1 MFSLLPVICVRK
13 SGYSMMN
20 TRKRNYQKELERVLE
35 TADTED
41 RAPTLF
47 LHCCCAPCSSYVL
60 EYLSQYFRITA
71 FYYNPNISPW
81 EEYEERQRELR
92 RLIQELPARYPIGI
106 RESVYAPTYFYEAVK
121 GHETDAEGG
130 ERCAIC
136 FRLRLEEAAR
146 LAAEEGYDWFTTT
159 LTISPLKNAPLLNA
173 IGEEMGEKYGISFL
187 NSDFKKKNGYKRS
200 LELSEEYH
208 LYRQNYCGCVF
219 SRRDGEG

>member
-1 MFSLLPVICVRK
+1 MIPVICARK
-13 SGYSMMN
+13 SRYNIMN
-20 TRKRNYQKELERVLE
+20 TKKRNYQKELERVLE
-35 TADTED
+35 RAGTKD
-41 RAPTLF
+41 RAPALF

-60 EYLSQYFRITA
+60 EYLSQYLRITA

-92 RLIQELPARYPIGI
+92 RLIQNLPARYPIRI
-106 RESVYAPTYFYEAVK
+106 RESAYAPEVFYEAVK
-121 GHETDAEGG
+121 GHEADAEGG
-130 ERCAIC
+130 ERCALC

-146 LAAEEGYDWFTTT
+146 LAAEEKFDWFTTT

-173 IGEEMGEKYGISFL
+173 IGEEMGEKYGVSFL

-219 SRRDGEG
+219 SRRDGG